1 MSTET
6 LEIKKTNAI
15 AAFKSATAEG
25 KALLTNLFG
34 KNSLYEKST
43 DRIQTF
49 ADVEE
54 LSGEKVIRDSGETD
68 DEFAYRQIK
77 LIAKVLNEG
86 WKPDWANQNQYKYFP
101 YFKHESGFGLSYDD
115 SFGWNT
121 LAAVSSRLCFKSAE
135 LADYAATQFAD
146 IYNDYLSIKP

>member
-34 KNSLYEKST
+34 TKNLYEKIT

-54 LSGEKVIRDSGETD
+54 VSGKKLTRRSDETD

-77 LIAKVLNEG
+77 LIAEVYNEG
-86 WKPDWANQNQYKYFP
+86 TVLDPMDTKQYKYYP
-101 YFKHESGFGLSYDD
+101 WHEITPRSGFGLSYLDTV
-115 SFGWNT
+115 GWDAGT
-121 LAAVSSRLCFKSAE
+121 YDGSRLCFKSSE
-135 LADYAATQFAD
+135 LAAD
-146 IYNDYLSIKP
+146 AGKKFIEIYSNLKIK

>member
-6 LEIKKTNAI
+6 IEIKKTNVI

-25 KALLTNLFG
+25 KALLTKLFG
-34 KNSLYEKST
+34 KNSLYEKIT

-54 LSGEKVIRDSGETD
+54 LSGEKVIRNSGETD

-86 WKPDWANQNQYKYFP
+86 WIPDWTNQNLYKYVP
-101 YFKHESGFGLSYDD
+101 YFKHKSGFGLSCYDAH
-115 SFGWNT
+115 GWNT
-121 LAAVSSRLCFKSAE
+121 YSFVGSRLCFKSAE
-135 LADYAATQFAD
+135 LA
-146 IYNDYLSIKP
+146 

>member
-6 LEIKKTNAI
+6 LEITKSNVI

-34 KNSLYEKST
+34 TKNLYEKIT

-54 LSGEKVIRDSGETD
+54 ISGKKLIRRSDETD

-77 LIAKVLNEG
+77 LIAEVYNEG
-86 WKPDWANQNQYKYFP
+86 TVLDPMNTKQYKYYP
-101 YFKHESGFGLSYDD
+101 WHEITPGSGVGLSFFDTYYWLT
-115 SFGWNT
+115 FTFVG
-121 LAAVSSRLCFKSAE
+121 SRLCFKSAE
-135 LADYAATQFAD
+135 LAAD
-146 IYNDYLSIKP
+146 AGKKFIEIYSQLKIK